1 MRSEYNI
8 INNEKLMHFEI
19 HEGNDIAFLEYR
31 FYKKDIAFMHT
42 EVPESM
48 EGKGVASALAEY
60 AFKYAKEHA
69 KPVMVYCPF
78 VSTYLKRHPEVHEQ
92 LDKEFHH

>member
-1 MRSEYNI
+1 MADYNI
-8 INNEKLMHFEI
+8 VNNENLMHFEI
-19 HEGNDIAFLEYR
+19 HERDAVAYLEYR

-48 EGKGVASALAEY
+48 EGKGVASALAAY
-60 AFKYAKEHA
+60 AFTFAKEYK

-78 VSTYLKRHPEVHEQ
+78 VAVYLKRHPE
-92 LDKEFHH
+92 LKSN

>member
-1 MRSEYNI
+1 
-8 INNEKLMHFEI
+8 MHFEI
-19 HEGNDIAFLEYR
+19 HEGETIAFLEYR
-31 FYKKDIAFMHT
+31 FHKKDIAFIHT

-48 EGKGVASALAEY
+48 EGKGVGSALVKHAFEY
-60 AFKYAKEHA
+60 ARENN

-78 VSTYLKRHPEVHEQ
+78 VSTYMKRHPEVREQ